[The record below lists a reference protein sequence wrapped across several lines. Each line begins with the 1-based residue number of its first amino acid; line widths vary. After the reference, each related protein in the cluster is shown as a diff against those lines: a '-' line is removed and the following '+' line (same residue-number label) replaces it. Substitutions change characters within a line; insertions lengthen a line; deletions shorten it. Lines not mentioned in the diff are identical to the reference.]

1 MDVTLYT
8 TGCPQCKVLKAKLDS
23 KGIAYNINE
32 SVDDMLALGVMSA
45 PVLKV
50 DNQVLKF
57 ADAIKWV
64 NERS

>member
-1 MDVTLYT
+1 MAVTLYS
-8 TGCPQCKVLKAKLDS
+8 TGCPKCNVLKAKLDA
-23 KGIAYNINE
+23 KNIQYGIND

-50 DNQVLKF
+50 DDEVLLF

-64 NERS
+64 NERG